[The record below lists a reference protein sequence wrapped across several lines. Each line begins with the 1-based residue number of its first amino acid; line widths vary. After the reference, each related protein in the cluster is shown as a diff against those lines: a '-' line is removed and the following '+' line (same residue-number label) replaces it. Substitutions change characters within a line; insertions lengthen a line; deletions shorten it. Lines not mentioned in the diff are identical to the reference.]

1 MAVLHPRIKVF
12 VRTKDDTNIIEDW
25 IKYHANLF
33 GYDNVC
39 VIDNMSREKDV
50 IAIYDRYKNKISIR
64 YTDKT
69 HRYQGD
75 IMTSAFNAYKTQC
88 DIMIALDADEFLAGF
103 KDGKIIQDK
112 SFIRSELVRFNDSKY
127 ESATVV
133 GCNNV
138 YHNTKENTYDY
149 VRPAVDNGF
158 FHPTSFASGL
168 VKEGQTSLCKS
179 EYFERVVA
187 GNHSMITK
195 HNEWTTLENLVVL
208 HFDTMGFKSK
218 VKNAYR
224 NCLSYGYIIREQNVP
239 QILERLIRLCNTH
252 PKVCGQHKCRYMVD
266 YYARCLALEI
276 FKRRTHKTPALKLF
290 RELIQAVDEIGVK
303 TVRELVQRINNE
315 IKDDQLD
322 FSELSLEN
330 IIFGSYD
337 MPEIPSNAIP
347 CALQIT

>member
-50 IAIYDRYKNKISIR
+50 IAVYDKYKDKISIR
-64 YTDKT
+64 YTDKS

-88 DIMIALDADEFLAGF
+88 DILIALDADEFLAGF

-112 SFIRSELVRFNDSKY
+112 N
-127 ESATVV
+127 
-133 GCNNV
+133 
-138 YHNTKENTYDY
+138 
-149 VRPAVDNGF
+149 

-276 FKRRTHKTPALKLF
+276 FKRRTHKAPALKLF
-290 RELIQAVDEIGVK
+290 RELIQAVENNRVK
-303 TVRELVQRINNE
+303 TMKELVQRINNE
-315 IKDDQLD
+315 IKDDQLE

-337 MPEIPSNAIP
+337 VPEIPSDAIP